1 MSHQQRKIMHNMAR
15 QSLREDGYRQINK
28 KLKIKG
34 EKGRS
39 LFAVSWKN
47 AATKAIDKAKS
58 KTKQKTGR
66 RAKA

>member
-1 MSHQQRKIMHNMAR
+1 MSHQQRKIMRNMAR
-15 QSLREDGYRQINK
+15 KSLRKDGYRQLNK

-47 AATKAIDKAKS
+47 AATKAIDRARS
-58 KTKQKTGR
+58 QPKQKSRR